1 MKNSGNLLV
10 LGASGFLG
18 KNVTEILEK
27 EHEYKVFKL
36 HGKNLIFIF
45 LYSK

>member
-10 LGASGFLG
+10 LGADGFLG

-27 EHEYKVFKL
+27 GIPVSL
-36 HGKNLIFIF
+36 NLECKKSNN
-45 LYSK
+45 L